1 VGIIANVLASSIGQ
15 PLGQVIHAR
24 ALGRQERSQ
33 SLATSLF
40 RNVLQL
46 SALEG
51 PLGDLPAKGHMQ
63 VLVAGCSIGC
73 EAYTLAGYLA
83 SRFPA
88 LDIVIKAFDIDP
100 DAVEHA
106 RAGIYSSQY
115 VNDTVFCSP
124 FADVA
129 RTLLSPA
136 GRDWSIRPEI
146 ARHVSFAVDD
156 ALVERPQDTARF
168 DLVLAQNFMVHMDD
182 TRAGRALRAMS
193 ACVRSGGAMLLGGM
207 TLDMRAGAT
216 SSVGLA
222 PVDWNIRAI
231 HDEDTVRRNAW
242 PFAYWSLEP
251 LDDSRHDWKAR
262 YSTVFRKMQS
272 SAMTTNSADNPAL

>member
-1 VGIIANVLASSIGQ
+1 VGLIVNVLASPMVQS
-15 PLGQVIHAR
+15 LGRLIHAR

-46 SALEG
+46 SSLEG
-51 PLGDLPAKGHMQ
+51 PLADIPANGQMR

-83 SRFPA
+83 ARFPT
-88 LDIVIKAFDIDP
+88 LEVVVEAFDIDP
-100 DAVEHA
+100 GAVEHA
-106 RAGIYSSQY
+106 RAGLYGSQY
-115 VNDTVFCSP
+115 VNDAVFQGS

-129 RTLLSPA
+129 KTLLSRA
-136 GRDWSIRPEI
+136 GRDWSIRRDVAQRI
-146 ARHVSFAVDD
+146 SFDVGD
-156 ALVERPQDTARF
+156 ALVERPRDIGRY

-182 TRAGRALRAMS
+182 TRAGQALRAMS
-193 ACVRSGGAMLLGGM
+193 TCVRSGGAMLLGGM

-216 SSVGLA
+216 ASVGLV
-222 PVDWNIRAI
+222 PVDWNIKAI

-251 LDDSRHDWKAR
+251 LDDSRNDWKAR
-262 YSTVFRKMQS
+262 YSTIFRK
-272 SAMTTNSADNPAL
+272 L

>member
-1 VGIIANVLASSIGQ
+1 MGLIASLVSSPLGQ
-15 PLGQVIHAR
+15 PLGRVIHAH

-40 RNVLQL
+40 RNVHQL

-51 PLGDLPAKGHMQ
+51 PLAGLPAKSQMRI
-63 VLVAGCSIGC
+63 LVAGCSIGC

-83 SRFPA
+83 ARFPA
-88 LDIVIKAFDIDP
+88 LDVAIDAFDIDP
-100 DAVEHA
+100 GAIAHA
-106 RAGIYSSQY
+106 QAGRYNRKY
-115 VNDTVFCSP
+115 VNEAVFQGP

-129 RTLLSPA
+129 RTLLIQSADSWAITPQ
-136 GRDWSIRPEI
+136 I
-146 ARHVSFAVDD
+146 ARRVRFEVGD
-156 ALVERPQDTARF
+156 ALLERPDDRERF

-182 TRAGRALRAMS
+182 TRAGQALRAMS
-193 ACVRSGGAMLLGGM
+193 ACLRPGGAMFLGGM

-216 SSVGLA
+216 ASVGLV
-222 PVDWNIRAI
+222 PVDWNIKTI

-251 LDDSRHDWKAR
+251 LDGNRNDWKAR
-262 YSTVFRKMQS
+262 YATIFRK
-272 SAMTTNSADNPAL
+272 A

>member
-1 VGIIANVLASSIGQ
+1 MGIIANLLASPVGQ
-15 PLGQVIHAR
+15 PLGRVIHAR

-51 PLGDLPAKGHMQ
+51 PLADIPAKGRLR

-83 SRFPA
+83 ARFPA
-88 LDIVIKAFDIDP
+88 LDVLIEAFDIDP
-100 DAVEHA
+100 GAVGHA
-106 RAGIYSSQY
+106 RSGVYSSQY
-115 VNDTVFCSP
+115 VNEAVFHGP

-129 RTLLSPA
+129 KTLLDRS
-136 GRDWSIRPEI
+136 GGDWSIRPKI
-146 ARHVSFAVDD
+146 AQRIRFDVGD
-156 ALVERPQDTARF
+156 ALAERHQDRARF

-182 TRAGRALRAMS
+182 ARAVQALRAMS
-193 ACVRSGGAMLLGGM
+193 ACVRPGGAMFLGGM

-216 SSVGLA
+216 SSVGLI
-222 PVDWNIRAI
+222 PVDWNIKAI
-231 HDEDTVRRNAW
+231 HDEDIVRRNAW

-251 LDDSRHDWKAR
+251 LDDSRSDWKPR
-262 YSTVFRKMQS
+262 YSTIFRMG
-272 SAMTTNSADNPAL
+272 